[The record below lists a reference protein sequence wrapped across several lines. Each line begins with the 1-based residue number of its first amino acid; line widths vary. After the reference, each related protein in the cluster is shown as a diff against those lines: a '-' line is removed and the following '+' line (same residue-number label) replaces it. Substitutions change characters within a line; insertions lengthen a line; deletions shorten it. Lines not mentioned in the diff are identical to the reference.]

1 MTNINKTILDVIN
14 HIAAQHPNLSP
25 HIENIAQ
32 KIQGK
37 NNFDINFLL
46 ALNKEILDKS
56 KSQLRQDLFV
66 LHILNNK
73 KDGYFV
79 EFGGANGI
87 NLSNSYLLETQFNWN
102 GIIAEPGKNWHHD
115 LFNNR
120 KCIIE
125 TRCIWNKSGEKLIF
139 NETNDMELS
148 TIDKFS
154 NSDSHAFARETG
166 NKYIVD
172 TISLLDLLDFHNAPK
187 EIDYLSIDTEG
198 SELEILNAFDFKKY
212 KIKIITCEHNYTTN
226 RDKIFSLLISN
237 GYERKYQSISNFDDW
252 YVLK

>member
-1 MTNINKTILDVIN
+1 MTNINTTILQAIN
-14 HIAAQHPNLSP
+14 HIANQHPNLSP

-37 NNFDINFLL
+37 NSFDINFLL

-56 KSQLRQDLFV
+56 KSQLRQDIFV
-66 LHILNNK
+66 LSELNYK
-73 KDGYFV
+73 KRGYFV
-79 EFGGANGI
+79 EFGGTNGI

-115 LFNNR
+115 LFKNR

-125 TRCIWNKSGEKLIF
+125 TRCIWNKSNEKLIF
-139 NETNDMELS
+139 NETKDMELS

-154 NSDSHAFARETG
+154 NSDSHAITREIG
-166 NKYIVD
+166 RKYIVD
-172 TISLLDLLDFHNAPK
+172 TISLLDLLDHHNAPM

-198 SELEILNAFDFKKY
+198 SEFEILKSFDFNKY
-212 KIKIITCEHNYTTN
+212 KIKIITCEHNYTSN
-226 RDKIFSLLISN
+226 REKIYSLLVSN
-237 GYERKYQSISNFDDW
+237 GYERKYQGISNFDDW